1 MRWNSAVPQL
11 TLPRG
16 SSWLRR
22 VALAIVTAAASWL
35 MVAGS
40 AAPVTAADGPALLYR
55 LNLPG
60 VSADSPPPPVPGA
73 VVTRHVTEAVDGSL
87 IVSGEVLNGT
97 AQAVGSVVVS
107 ARANSTT
114 RTSTA
119 LANQIASGGVA
130 LFQVVLPGI
139 TDANTPVITA
149 IVSYTP
155 ASGAAATGLE
165 VTLSGLR
172 ALQVTVTDPITGRT
186 TISDSTTV
194 LVMTGSLTNNSAQ
207 TVDEITV
214 VLGFYDDEGNVRL
227 VATTSTVSVL
237 FRDRGDRTLGPG
249 KAGAF
254 EVPLS
259 RDAYLGIADT
269 LRPVA
274 FVIAKPLIG
283 P

>member
-1 MRWNSAVPQL
+1 MPQL

-73 VVTRHVTEAVDGSL
+73 VVTRHVTQAVDGSL

-237 FRDRGDRTLGPG
+237 FRDPGDRTLGPG
-249 KAGAF
+249 KVGAF

>member
-73 VVTRHVTEAVDGSL
+73 VVTRHITQAVDGSL

-155 ASGAAATGLE
+155 ASGPAATGLE

-172 ALQVTVTDPITGRT
+172 ALQVTVTDP
-186 TISDSTTV
+186 V
-194 LVMTGSLTNNSAQ
+194 PA
-207 TVDEITV
+207 
-214 VLGFYDDEGNVRL
+214 
-227 VATTSTVSVL
+227 A
-237 FRDRGDRTLGPG
+237 
-249 KAGAF
+249 
-254 EVPLS
+254 PLS
-259 RDAYLGIADT
+259 RT
-269 LRPVA
+269 QQPSSS
-274 FVIAKPLIG
+274 
-283 P
+283 

>member
-1 MRWNSAVPQL
+1 
-11 TLPRG
+11 
-16 SSWLRR
+16 
-22 VALAIVTAAASWL
+22 
-35 MVAGS
+35 
-40 AAPVTAADGPALLYR
+40 
-55 LNLPG
+55 
-60 VSADSPPPPVPGA
+60 
-73 VVTRHVTEAVDGSL
+73 
-87 IVSGEVLNGT
+87 
-97 AQAVGSVVVS
+97 
-107 ARANSTT
+107 
-114 RTSTA
+114 
-119 LANQIASGGVA
+119 
-130 LFQVVLPGI
+130 
-139 TDANTPVITA
+139 
-149 IVSYTP
+149 
-155 ASGAAATGLE
+155 
-165 VTLSGLR
+165 
-172 ALQVTVTDPITGRT
+172 
-186 TISDSTTV
+186 
-194 LVMTGSLTNNSAQ
+194 MTGSLTNNSAQ

>member
-1 MRWNSAVPQL
+1 MPQL

-73 VVTRHVTEAVDGSL
+73 VVTRHVTQAVDGSL

-237 FRDRGDRTLGPG
+237 FRDPGDRALGPG
-249 KAGAF
+249 KTGAF

>member
-22 VALAIVTAAASWL
+22 AALAIVTAAVSWL

-40 AAPVTAADGPALLYR
+40 AAPVIAADGPALLYR
-55 LNLPG
+55 LSLPG

-73 VVTRHVTEAVDGSL
+73 VVTRHVTQAVDGSL
-87 IVSGEVLNGT
+87 IVSGEVHNGT
-97 AQAVGSVVVS
+97 AQAVGGVVVS

-186 TISDSTTV
+186 TVSDSTTV
-194 LVMTGSLTNNSAQ
+194 LVMTGSLTNTSAQ

-237 FRDRGDRTLGPG
+237 FRDPGDRTLGPA

-259 RDAYLGIADT
+259 RNAYLGIADT

>member
-1 MRWNSAVPQL
+1 MPQL

-73 VVTRHVTEAVDGSL
+73 VVTRHVTQAVDGSL

-227 VATTSTVSVL
+227 VATTATVSVL
-237 FRDRGDRTLGPG
+237 FRDPGDRTLGPG

>member
-1 MRWNSAVPQL
+1 MPQL

-73 VVTRHVTEAVDGSL
+73 VVTRHVTQAVDGSL

-237 FRDRGDRTLGPG
+237 FRDPGDRTLGPG